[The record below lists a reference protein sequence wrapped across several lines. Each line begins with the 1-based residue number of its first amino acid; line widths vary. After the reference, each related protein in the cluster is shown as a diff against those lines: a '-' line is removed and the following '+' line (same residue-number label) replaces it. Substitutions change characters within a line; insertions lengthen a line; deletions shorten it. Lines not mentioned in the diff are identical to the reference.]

1 MARSAA
7 ASRRGKP
14 VYTLLAVIFGKKVV
28 VNGSSATA
36 ESAVKGSFYLL
47 PNVSGFENDAF
58 LLPGKDKSVPS
69 KGAFSYQGFPDLVT
83 GGQLEVIVLEYPSK
97 EELKQKLDILH
108 PEFVSFHGEH
118 IPGKDDVGGFVLGDS
133 KISSP
138 DDIAGLFGSKLP
150 DLVYLE
156 VPSGEKL
163 GHAVH
168 SLGCKHVIYWKISSL
183 TCTLAFHFRQG
194 LVASLQSS
202 AAGGYDA
209 YHLAKACFQVFCCQ
223 SKLDGQQVVKNGWPQ
238 LLGDAPPK
246 VELPPP
252 EVSSDG
258 GGSKASEAAM
268 SAIQIFDDE
277 IEVRL
282 LICTEISKPDVAWLE
297 AMEVGLSSLLTIE
310 ARGVRLLNRISAPPP
325 PMAAALFAR
334 GIVTMRCDICT
345 ASYARVPL
353 LVSGSAQLC
362 FDDLQ
367 LETSIKKELVERTRL
382 VRIMKSAEDR
392 KASSLNAELRRSV
405 SVACGATVFELR
417 IITPAWAGQVLRQL
431 SAESSYRSLVALGV
445 AGVEGA
451 AVAAFKREDTM
462 RLASTKVDRSKETD
476 VSNSLT
482 HRPMPSWLTPPV
494 PSRKRIKLFH
504 FSSHCSNDSL
514 SDEDGASSFKATNGE
529 ESSSSGGNRSENRN
543 STGGAPATRSDSRY
557 TLGRTSKQNLALLE
571 AMKPVPHRGGPRANP
586 YAVVVATAH
595 AGWSMKV
602 NMPNGASGKVG
613 RPHSSSL
620 AGPMSSLPSL
630 PAMSGQTAAITPSS
644 LLLAVNAPLVKPHG
658 CSRQPIDDCAEED
671 FLADLIKFLVSRGH
685 GRLIPP
691 AGAEA
696 FPEVILNGKRLDLYN
711 LYREVVSRGGFHVGN
726 GINWK
731 GQVFSKMRN
740 HTLTNKMTGVGNT
753 LKKHYETYLLEY
765 ELAHNDVDGECCI
778 LCHSGAAGDWVN
790 CGICGE
796 WAHFGCDKRT
806 GLGTFK
812 EYSKTDGLEYICP
825 SCSTANGR
833 VTKRNKIRSSS
844 DGSPPETEVAVSKG
858 VPRRTSR

>member
-1 MARSAA
+1 MARSAV

-14 VYTLLAVIFGKKVV
+14 VYTLLAVIFGKKPA

-36 ESAVKGSFYLL
+36 EVKSSLYLL
-47 PNVSGFENDAF
+47 PNISGFENEAF
-58 LLPGKDKSVPS
+58 LLPGKDKSVHVRGVGGYRS
-69 KGAFSYQGFPDLVT
+69 FPDLT
-83 GGQLEVIVLEYPSK
+83 SGGQLEVVILEYPSK
-97 EELKQKLDILH
+97 EELKQKVETLH
-108 PEFVSFHGEH
+108 PEFVSFHGERLS
-118 IPGKDDVGGFVLGDS
+118 GKDDVGGLVLADS
-133 KISSP
+133 KISSL
-138 DDIAGLFGSKLP
+138 DDFVSLFGTKLP

-156 VPSGEKL
+156 CPSGEKL
-163 GHAVH
+163 GQAVH

-183 TCTLAFHFRQG
+183 TWTLAFHFRQG

-209 YHLAKACFQVFCCQ
+209 YHLAKACIQVFCCQ

-246 VELPPP
+246 VELPPT
-252 EVSSDG
+252 EASSDG
-258 GGSKASEAAM
+258 EGTKAAEAAM

-277 IEVRL
+277 VEVRL
-282 LICTEISKPDVAWLE
+282 LICTELTKPDVAWLE
-297 AMEVGLSSLLTIE
+297 AMEAGLNSVLAIE

-382 VRIMKSAEDR
+382 VRVLKSAEDR
-392 KASSLNAELRRSV
+392 KASSLSAELRRSV
-405 SVACGATVFELR
+405 SVACGASVFELR
-417 IITPAWAGQVLRQL
+417 MITPAWAGQVLRQL

-451 AVAAFKREDTM
+451 AVAAFRREDTL
-462 RLASTKVDRSKETD
+462 RLSSTKIDRLKEAD
-476 VSNSLT
+476 LSGSLA
-482 HRPMPSWLTPPV
+482 HRSMPSWLTPPV
-494 PSRKRIKLFH
+494 ASRKRFKLFH
-504 FSSHCSNDSL
+504 FSSPCANDSL
-514 SDEDGASSFKATNGE
+514 SDEDGASSSKAANGE
-529 ESSSSGGNRSENRN
+529 ESSSSGGNRSENRTFT
-543 STGGAPATRSDSRY
+543 SPGTKSDSRY
-557 TLGRTSKQNLALLE
+557 TIGKTSRQNLALLE
-571 AMKPVPHRGGPRANP
+571 AMKPVPHRAGSRTNP

-602 NMPNGASGKVG
+602 NMPNGVSGKVG

-620 AGPMSSLPSL
+620 AGSLPNLSAL
-630 PAMSGQTAAITPSS
+630 GGQTAITPSS

-658 CSRQPIDDCAEED
+658 CSRQPIEDCAEED

-825 SCSTANGR
+825 NCSTANGR
-833 VTKRNKIRSSS
+833 VTKRSKIRSSS
-844 DGSPPETEVAVSKG
+844 DGSPPHAEAAISKG

>member
-14 VYTLLAVIFGKKVV
+14 VYTLLAVIFGKKSA
-28 VNGSSATA
+28 VNGSTTP
-36 ESAVKGSFYLL
+36 EVKNSVYLL
-47 PNVSGFENDAF
+47 PNISGIENEAF
-58 LLPGKDKSVPS
+58 LLPGKDKKSVAAR
-69 KGAFSYQGFPDLVT
+69 GVVGYQNFPDLVS
-83 GGQLEVIVLEYPSK
+83 GGQLEVIILEYPSK
-97 EELKQKLDILH
+97 EELKQKLEAVH
-108 PEFVSFHGEH
+108 PEFVSFHGERH
-118 IPGKDDVGGFVLGDS
+118 PGKDDVGGLVLGDL
-133 KISSP
+133 KLSSP
-138 DDIAGLFGSKLP
+138 DDLASLFGTKLP

-156 VPSGEKL
+156 CPSGEKL
-163 GHAVH
+163 GQAVH

-183 TCTLAFHFRQG
+183 TWTLAFHFRQG

-209 YHLAKACFQVFCCQ
+209 YYLAKACIQVFCCQ
-223 SKLDGQQVVKNGWPQ
+223 SKLDGQPVVKNCWPQ
-238 LLGDAPPK
+238 LLGEAPPK
-246 VELPPP
+246 VELPPT
-252 EVSSDG
+252 EASSDG
-258 GGSKASEAAM
+258 EGSKAAEALM

-282 LICTEISKPDVAWLE
+282 LICTELTKPDVAWLE
-297 AMEVGLSSLLTIE
+297 AMEAGLNSLLTIE

-345 ASYARVPL
+345 ASHARVPL

-367 LETSIKKELVERTRL
+367 LETSIRKELVERTRL
-382 VRIMKSAEDR
+382 VRILKSAEDR

-405 SVACGATVFELR
+405 SVACGASVFELR

-431 SAESSYRSLVALGV
+431 SAEASYRSLVALGV

-451 AVAAFKREDTM
+451 AVAAFRREDTF
-462 RLASTKVDRSKETD
+462 RLSSTKTDRSKETD
-476 VSNSLT
+476 LSASLA
-482 HRPMPSWLTPPV
+482 HRSIPSWLTPPV
-494 PSRKRIKLFH
+494 ASRKRVKLFH
-504 FSSHCSNDSL
+504 SCSPSVNDSL
-514 SDEDGASSFKATNGE
+514 SDEDGASSSKAANGDK
-529 ESSSSGGNRSENRN
+529 SSSSDMS
-543 STGGAPATRSDSRY
+543 APAPGAKSDSKY
-557 TLGRTSKQNLALLE
+557 TLGRTSKHNLALLE
-571 AMKPVPHRGGPRANP
+571 AMKPVPHKAGSRTNP

-602 NMPNGASGKVG
+602 NMPNGLTGKVG

-620 AGPMSSLPSL
+620 TGSLPNMPS
-630 PAMSGQTAAITPSS
+630 MGGQTAITPSS

-658 CSRQPIDDCAEED
+658 CSRQPIEDCAEED

-825 SCSTANGR
+825 NCSTANGR
-833 VTKRNKIRSSS
+833 VTKRSKIRSSS
-844 DGSPPETEVAVSKG
+844 DGSPPHAEAAITKG